1 MTRKFFYLVKLSFNK
16 KLKSKWF
23 IAVNII
29 LALSLFALF
38 NLNSIITF
46 FGGEFDKPLK
56 VLVYDKTNISYPYL
70 KNNIDSLTSELED
83 KKIVVKS
90 VSNENKKIK
99 DDEILISLNL
109 DDNLL
114 KAKVISDKKI
124 DSSVYQVIYQGLN
137 ATKQQ
142 VLMERLNL
150 DTNTLALLST
160 NIDIDRVVLS
170 DKKSQDENMSLVM
183 STVFPS
189 LILPFFML
197 IIFLVQMVGGEI
209 CEEKTTKSM
218 EIIISNVSPKVH
230 LLAKIIANNLFV
242 LLQALLLFIYG
253 LIAFFISSRNGSLNI
268 PSEITSVW
276 DSLSASGL
284 INDIVSL
291 LPFLLVLIILSFLAY
306 SLLAGILASM
316 TTNIEDFQQLQTPIV
331 FILLAG
337 YYLAIMAGMFQ
348 GSIFLKIAGYI
359 PLISCLLAPTLY
371 IMGEISILDILI
383 AIILLVGLLY
393 LLIRY
398 GMKIYKVGILNYS
411 NEKVWS
417 KFIKAFRKEVTN
429 YKKSSQFHQKS

>member
-90 VSNENKKIK
+90 VSNESKKIK

-137 ATKQQ
+137 VTKQQ

-230 LLAKIIANNLFV
+230 LLAKIVANNLFV

-268 PSEITSVW
+268 PSEITSIW

-291 LPFLLVLIILSFLAY
+291 LPMLLVLIILSFLAY

-383 AIILLVGLLY
+383 AIILLIGLLY

-417 KFIKAFRKEVTN
+417 KFIKAFRREE
-429 YKKSSQFHQKS
+429 

>member
-56 VLVYDKTNISYPYL
+56 ILVYDKTNISYPYL

-90 VSNENKKIK
+90 VSNESKKIK

-160 NIDIDRVVLS
+160 SVDIDRVVLS

-230 LLAKIIANNLFV
+230 FLAKIVANNLFV

-268 PSEITSVW
+268 PSEITSIW

-291 LPFLLVLIILSFLAY
+291 LPMLLVLIILSFLAY

-383 AIILLVGLLY
+383 AIILLIGLLY

-417 KFIKAFRKEVTN
+417 KFIKAFRKEE
-429 YKKSSQFHQKS
+429 

>member
-160 NIDIDRVVLS
+160 SIDIDRVVLS

-230 LLAKIIANNLFV
+230 LLAKIVANNLFV

-383 AIILLVGLLY
+383 AIILLIGLLY

-417 KFIKAFRKEVTN
+417 KFIKAFRKEE
-429 YKKSSQFHQKS
+429 

>member
-1 MTRKFFYLVKLSFNK
+1 MTRKFFYLMKLSFNK

-90 VSNENKKIK
+90 VSNENKKIN

-137 ATKQQ
+137 VTKQQ

-230 LLAKIIANNLFV
+230 LLAKIVANNLFV

-383 AIILLVGLLY
+383 AIILLIGLLY

-417 KFIKAFRKEVTN
+417 KFIKAFRKEE
-429 YKKSSQFHQKS
+429 

>member
-1 MTRKFFYLVKLSFNK
+1 MTKKFFYLMKISFNK

-29 LALSLFALF
+29 LALSLFALL

-70 KNNIDSLTSELED
+70 KNNISALTSELED
-83 KKIVVKS
+83 KKLVVKS
-90 VSNENKKIK
+90 VSNEKKKLK
-99 DDEILISLNL
+99 DDEILISLKL

-114 KAKVISDKKI
+114 KAKVTSDKKI
-124 DSSVYQVIYQGLN
+124 DSTIYQVIYQGLN

-150 DTNTLALLST
+150 DTNTLALLSS
-160 NIDIDRVVLS
+160 NIDVERVVLS

-209 CEEKTTKSM
+209 CEEKNTKSM

-230 LLAKIIANNLFV
+230 LLAKIVANNLFV
-242 LLQALLLFIYG
+242 ILQALLLFIYG

-268 PSEITSVW
+268 PSEVTSIW

-284 INDIVSL
+284 ISNIVSL
-291 LPFLLVLIILSFLAY
+291 LPVLLILIILSFLAY

-316 TTNIEDFQQLQTPIV
+316 TTNIEDFQQLQAPIV
-331 FILLAG
+331 FILLGG

-348 GSIFLKIAGYI
+348 GSAFLKIASYI

-371 IMGEISILDILI
+371 IMGEISLLDILI
-383 AIILLVGLLY
+383 SIILLIGLLY
-393 LLIRY
+393 LLINY

-411 NEKVWS
+411 NEKVWTR
-417 KFIKAFRKEVTN
+417 FVKAFRREE
-429 YKKSSQFHQKS
+429 

>member
-1 MTRKFFYLVKLSFNK
+1 MTRKFFYLMKLSFNK

-99 DDEILISLNL
+99 DDEILVSLNL

-230 LLAKIIANNLFV
+230 LLAKIVANNLFV

-268 PSEITSVW
+268 PSEITSIW

-291 LPFLLVLIILSFLAY
+291 LPMLLVLIILSFLAY

-383 AIILLVGLLY
+383 AIILLIGLLY

-417 KFIKAFRKEVTN
+417 KFIKAFRKEE
-429 YKKSSQFHQKS
+429 

>member
-160 NIDIDRVVLS
+160 SVDIDRVVLS

-268 PSEITSVW
+268 PSEITSIW

-291 LPFLLVLIILSFLAY
+291 LPMLLVLIILSFLAY

-383 AIILLVGLLY
+383 AIILLIGLLY

-417 KFIKAFRKEVTN
+417 KFIKAFRKEE
-429 YKKSSQFHQKS
+429 

>member
-1 MTRKFFYLVKLSFNK
+1 MTRKFFYLMKLSFNK

-56 VLVYDKTNISYPYL
+56 ILVYDKTNISYPYL

-90 VSNENKKIK
+90 VGNENKKIK

-268 PSEITSVW
+268 PNEITSVW

-291 LPFLLVLIILSFLAY
+291 LPMLLVLIILSFLAY

-383 AIILLVGLLY
+383 AIILLIGLLY

-417 KFIKAFRKEVTN
+417 KFIKAFRKEE
-429 YKKSSQFHQKS
+429 

>member
-268 PSEITSVW
+268 PSEITSIW

-291 LPFLLVLIILSFLAY
+291 LPMLLVLIILSFLAY

-383 AIILLVGLLY
+383 AIILLIGLLY

-417 KFIKAFRKEVTN
+417 KFIKAFRKEE
-429 YKKSSQFHQKS
+429 

>member
-1 MTRKFFYLVKLSFNK
+1 MTRKFFYLMKLSFNK

-83 KKIVVKS
+83 KKLVVKS

-114 KAKVISDKKI
+114 KAKVTSDKKI

-150 DTNTLALLST
+150 DDNTLALLST
-160 NIDIDRVVLS
+160 NIDIKRVVLS

-230 LLAKIIANNLFV
+230 LLAKIVANNLFV

-268 PSEITSVW
+268 PSEITSIW
-276 DSLSASGL
+276 DSLSTSGL

-371 IMGEISILDILI
+371 IMGEISILDISI
-383 AIILLVGLLY
+383 AIILLIGLLY
-393 LLIRY
+393 LLINY

-411 NEKVWS
+411 NEKVWTR
-417 KFIKAFRKEVTN
+417 FVKAFRREE
-429 YKKSSQFHQKS
+429 

>member
-142 VLMERLNL
+142 ALMERLNL

-230 LLAKIIANNLFV
+230 LLAKIVANNLFV

-383 AIILLVGLLY
+383 AIILLIGLLY

-417 KFIKAFRKEVTN
+417 KFIKAFRKEE
-429 YKKSSQFHQKS
+429 

>member
-1 MTRKFFYLVKLSFNK
+1 MTRKFFYLMKLSFNK

-90 VSNENKKIK
+90 VSNESKKIK

-230 LLAKIIANNLFV
+230 LLAKIVANNLFV

-268 PSEITSVW
+268 PSEITSIW

-291 LPFLLVLIILSFLAY
+291 LPMLLVLIILSFLAY

-371 IMGEISILDILI
+371 IMGEIGILDILI
-383 AIILLVGLLY
+383 AIILLIGLLY

-417 KFIKAFRKEVTN
+417 KFIKAFRKEE
-429 YKKSSQFHQKS
+429 

>member
-70 KNNIDSLTSELED
+70 KNNIDSLTNELED

-142 VLMERLNL
+142 LLMERLNL

-160 NIDIDRVVLS
+160 SIDIDRVVLS

-230 LLAKIIANNLFV
+230 LLAKIVANNLFV

-268 PSEITSVW
+268 PSEITSIW

-337 YYLAIMAGMFQ
+337 YYLAIMASMFQ

-383 AIILLVGLLY
+383 AIILLIGLLY

-417 KFIKAFRKEVTN
+417 KFIKAFRKEE
-429 YKKSSQFHQKS
+429 

>member
-1 MTRKFFYLVKLSFNK
+1 MTRKFFYLMKLSFNK

-114 KAKVISDKKI
+114 KAKVTSDKKI

-137 ATKQQ
+137 TTKQQ

-150 DTNTLALLST
+150 DTNTLALLSAS
-160 NIDIDRVVLS
+160 IDIDRVVLS

-230 LLAKIIANNLFV
+230 LLAKIVANNLFV

-383 AIILLVGLLY
+383 AIILLIGLLY

-417 KFIKAFRKEVTN
+417 KFIKAFRREE
-429 YKKSSQFHQKS
+429 

>member
-1 MTRKFFYLVKLSFNK
+1 MTRKFFYLMKLSFNK

-90 VSNENKKIK
+90 VRNENKKIK

-230 LLAKIIANNLFV
+230 LLAKIVANNLFV

-268 PSEITSVW
+268 PNEITSVW

-291 LPFLLVLIILSFLAY
+291 LPMLLVLIILSFLAY

-383 AIILLVGLLY
+383 AIILLIGLLY
-393 LLIRY
+393 LLIRC

-417 KFIKAFRKEVTN
+417 KFIKAFRKEE
-429 YKKSSQFHQKS
+429 

>member
-137 ATKQQ
+137 VTKQQ

-291 LPFLLVLIILSFLAY
+291 LPMLLVLIILSFLAY

-383 AIILLVGLLY
+383 AIILLIGLLY

-417 KFIKAFRKEVTN
+417 KFIKAFRKEE
-429 YKKSSQFHQKS
+429 

>member
-90 VSNENKKIK
+90 VSNESKKIK

-114 KAKVISDKKI
+114 KAKVTSDKKI

-160 NIDIDRVVLS
+160 SIDIDRVVLS

-189 LILPFFML
+189 LILPFLML

-268 PSEITSVW
+268 PNEITSVW

-383 AIILLVGLLY
+383 AIILLIGLLY

-417 KFIKAFRKEVTN
+417 KFIKAFRKEE
-429 YKKSSQFHQKS
+429 

>member
-1 MTRKFFYLVKLSFNK
+1 MTRKFFYLMKLSFNK

-291 LPFLLVLIILSFLAY
+291 LPMLLVLIILSFLAY

-383 AIILLVGLLY
+383 AIILLIGLLY

-417 KFIKAFRKEVTN
+417 KFIKAFRREE
-429 YKKSSQFHQKS
+429 

>member
-114 KAKVISDKKI
+114 KAKVTSDKKI

-230 LLAKIIANNLFV
+230 LLAKIVANNLFV

-268 PSEITSVW
+268 PSEITSIW

-383 AIILLVGLLY
+383 AIILLIGLLY

-417 KFIKAFRKEVTN
+417 KFIKAFRKEE
-429 YKKSSQFHQKS
+429 

>member
-1 MTRKFFYLVKLSFNK
+1 MTRKFFYLMKLSFNK

-90 VSNENKKIK
+90 VSNENKKIN

-160 NIDIDRVVLS
+160 SVDIDRVVLS

-230 LLAKIIANNLFV
+230 LLAKIVANNLFV

-383 AIILLVGLLY
+383 AIILLIGLLY

-417 KFIKAFRKEVTN
+417 KFIKAFRKEE
-429 YKKSSQFHQKS
+429 

>member
-150 DTNTLALLST
+150 GTNTLALLST

-170 DKKSQDENMSLVM
+170 DKKSRDENMSLVM

-230 LLAKIIANNLFV
+230 LLAKIVANNLFV

-337 YYLAIMAGMFQ
+337 YYLAILAGMFQ

-383 AIILLVGLLY
+383 AIILLIGLLY

-417 KFIKAFRKEVTN
+417 KFIKAFRREE
-429 YKKSSQFHQKS
+429 

>member
-1 MTRKFFYLVKLSFNK
+1 MTRKFFYLMKLSFNK

-90 VSNENKKIK
+90 VSNESKKIK

-160 NIDIDRVVLS
+160 SIDIDRVVLS

-230 LLAKIIANNLFV
+230 LLAKIVANNLFV

-383 AIILLVGLLY
+383 AIILLIGLLY

-417 KFIKAFRKEVTN
+417 KFIKAFRKEE
-429 YKKSSQFHQKS
+429 

>member
-1 MTRKFFYLVKLSFNK
+1 MTRKFFYLMKLSFNK

-29 LALSLFALF
+29 LAISLFALF

-83 KKIVVKS
+83 KKLVVKS

-114 KAKVISDKKI
+114 KAKVTSDKKI

-150 DTNTLALLST
+150 DDNTLALLST
-160 NIDIDRVVLS
+160 NIDIKRVVLS

-230 LLAKIIANNLFV
+230 LLAKIVANNLFV

-268 PSEITSVW
+268 PSEITSIW
-276 DSLSASGL
+276 DSLSTSGL

-371 IMGEISILDILI
+371 IMGEISILDISI
-383 AIILLVGLLY
+383 AIILLIGLLY
-393 LLIRY
+393 LLIKY
-398 GMKIYKVGILNYS
+398 GMKVYKVGILNYS
-411 NEKVWS
+411 NEKVWTR
-417 KFIKAFRKEVTN
+417 FIKVFRKEE
-429 YKKSSQFHQKS
+429 

>member
-160 NIDIDRVVLS
+160 SIDIDRVVLS

-230 LLAKIIANNLFV
+230 LLAKIVANNLFV

-359 PLISCLLAPTLY
+359 QLISFLLAPTLY

-383 AIILLVGLLY
+383 AIILLIGLLY

-417 KFIKAFRKEVTN
+417 KFIKAFRKEE
-429 YKKSSQFHQKS
+429 

>member
-90 VSNENKKIK
+90 VSNESKKIK

-114 KAKVISDKKI
+114 KAKVTSDKKI

-160 NIDIDRVVLS
+160 SIDIDRVVLS

-268 PSEITSVW
+268 PSEITSIW

-291 LPFLLVLIILSFLAY
+291 LPMLLVLIILSFLAY

-383 AIILLVGLLY
+383 AIILLIGLLY

-417 KFIKAFRKEVTN
+417 KFIKAFRKEE
-429 YKKSSQFHQKS
+429 

>member
-160 NIDIDRVVLS
+160 SIDIDRVVLS

-268 PSEITSVW
+268 PSEITSIW

-291 LPFLLVLIILSFLAY
+291 LPMLLVLIILSFLAY

-383 AIILLVGLLY
+383 AIILLIGLLY

-417 KFIKAFRKEVTN
+417 KFIKAFRREE
-429 YKKSSQFHQKS
+429 

>member
-1 MTRKFFYLVKLSFNK
+1 MTRKFFDLVKLSFNK

-83 KKIVVKS
+83 KKIVVNS
-90 VSNENKKIK
+90 INKEKKKLK

-109 DDNLL
+109 TDNLL
-114 KAKVISDKKI
+114 KAKVTSNKKI

-137 ATKQQ
+137 TTKQQ
-142 VLMERLNL
+142 VLIEKLNL
-150 DTNTLALLST
+150 DINTLALLST
-160 NIDIDRVVLS
+160 NIDIKREVLS
-170 DKKSQDENMSLVM
+170 DKNNQDENMSLLM

-197 IIFLVQMVGGEI
+197 IVFLVQMVGGEI

-242 LLQALLLFIYG
+242 LLQALLLFLYG
-253 LIAFFISSRNGSLNI
+253 LIAFLISSRNGSLNI
-268 PSEITSVW
+268 PSEITSIW
-276 DSLSASGL
+276 NSLSTSGL

-348 GSIFLKIAGYI
+348 GSTFLKIVAYV

-371 IMGEISILDILI
+371 IMGEISILDISI
-383 AIILLVGLLY
+383 AIILLIGLLY
-393 LLIRY
+393 LLIKY
-398 GMKIYKVGILNYS
+398 GMKVYKVGILNYS
-411 NEKVWS
+411 NEKVWTR
-417 KFIKAFRKEVTN
+417 FIKVFRKEE
-429 YKKSSQFHQKS
+429 

>member
-70 KNNIDSLTSELED
+70 KNNIDSLTNELED

-160 NIDIDRVVLS
+160 SIDIDRVVLS

-268 PSEITSVW
+268 TSEITSIW

-291 LPFLLVLIILSFLAY
+291 LPMLLVLIILSFLAY

-383 AIILLVGLLY
+383 AIILLIGLLY

-417 KFIKAFRKEVTN
+417 KFIKAFRKEE
-429 YKKSSQFHQKS
+429 

>member
-70 KNNIDSLTSELED
+70 KNNIDSLTNELED

-90 VSNENKKIK
+90 VSNESKKIK

-230 LLAKIIANNLFV
+230 LLAKIVANNLFV

-268 PSEITSVW
+268 PSEITSIW

-291 LPFLLVLIILSFLAY
+291 LPMLLVLIILSFLAY

-383 AIILLVGLLY
+383 AIILLIGLLY

-417 KFIKAFRKEVTN
+417 KFIKAFRREE
-429 YKKSSQFHQKS
+429 

>member
-1 MTRKFFYLVKLSFNK
+1 MTRKFFYLMKLSFNK

-160 NIDIDRVVLS
+160 SVDIDRVVLS

-268 PSEITSVW
+268 PSEITSIW

-291 LPFLLVLIILSFLAY
+291 LPMLLVLIILSFLAY

-383 AIILLVGLLY
+383 AIILLIGLLY

-417 KFIKAFRKEVTN
+417 KFIKAFRKEE
-429 YKKSSQFHQKS
+429 

>member
-291 LPFLLVLIILSFLAY
+291 LPMLLVLIILSFLAY

-348 GSIFLKIAGYI
+348 GSAFLKIASYI

-383 AIILLVGLLY
+383 AIILLIGLLY

-417 KFIKAFRKEVTN
+417 KFIKAFRREE
-429 YKKSSQFHQKS
+429 

>member
-137 ATKQQ
+137 VTKQQ

-268 PSEITSVW
+268 PSEITSIW

-383 AIILLVGLLY
+383 AIILLIGLLY

-417 KFIKAFRKEVTN
+417 KFIKAFRKEE
-429 YKKSSQFHQKS
+429 